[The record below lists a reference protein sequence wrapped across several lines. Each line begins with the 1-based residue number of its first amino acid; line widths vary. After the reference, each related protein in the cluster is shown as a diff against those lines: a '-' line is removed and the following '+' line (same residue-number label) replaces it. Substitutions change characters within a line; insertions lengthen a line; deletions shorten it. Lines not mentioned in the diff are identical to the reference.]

1 MAGQH
6 GAEPPDPGRR
16 AGAADLDLELDED
29 HDVSHA
35 APDEQADMATS
46 TQGDALA
53 RLQHQTPSLG
63 PEDADRNKELSS
75 SIMGAVAPWTGC
87 TTAILSSPQ
96 PLTEAQARASKIVTA
111 TWNPL
116 HKKRLVATMLRDWS
130 SITSKS
136 WADEDQRLRDVA
148 MTPVDVKRGE
158 NIREMTA
165 DESQVLL
172 AYGRGELE
180 LPHPPNFIKAT
191 MTPLHR
197 AMLEDIHEVHF
208 NATLTANLSP
218 LVNLK
223 HNANVPHVMLF
234 KELCNANTDGHIRQ
248 EMMRCLQR
256 DVKRFVYDGAHT
268 LRLVFYSRRVA
279 AIWERQ
285 TLRFQ
290 RTVITLHNTDRKH
303 GEVGDGSFT
312 AAQLDGMYAV
322 HVYGGG
328 SFGLSALARAFA
340 QISGSEVL
348 DVEFPRATRTD
359 IYDNRYHVVRFT
371 QPVCPTQLLGV
382 TRLIIQGK
390 VLTLH
395 HFQMNLR
402 KPCSRCYSPRHGTA
416 KCKADSERLVSLQ
429 QKASRTIDGNVA
441 RFDPPCSSYFHVA
454 RH

>member
-16 AGAADLDLELDED
+16 AGAADLDLELDGD

-75 SIMGAVAPWTGC
+75 SIMGAVAPRTGC

-172 AYGRGELE
+172 AYVRGELE

-197 AMLEDIHEVHF
+197 AMLEDIH
-208 NATLTANLSP
+208 
-218 LVNLK
+218 
-223 HNANVPHVMLF
+223 
-234 KELCNANTDGHIRQ
+234 
-248 EMMRCLQR
+248 
-256 DVKRFVYDGAHT
+256 
-268 LRLVFYSRRVA
+268 
-279 AIWERQ
+279 
-285 TLRFQ
+285 
-290 RTVITLHNTDRKH
+290 
-303 GEVGDGSFT
+303 
-312 AAQLDGMYAV
+312 
-322 HVYGGG
+322 
-328 SFGLSALARAFA
+328 
-340 QISGSEVL
+340 
-348 DVEFPRATRTD
+348 
-359 IYDNRYHVVRFT
+359 
-371 QPVCPTQLLGV
+371 
-382 TRLIIQGK
+382 
-390 VLTLH
+390 
-395 HFQMNLR
+395 
-402 KPCSRCYSPRHGTA
+402 
-416 KCKADSERLVSLQ
+416 
-429 QKASRTIDGNVA
+429 
-441 RFDPPCSSYFHVA
+441 
-454 RH
+454 